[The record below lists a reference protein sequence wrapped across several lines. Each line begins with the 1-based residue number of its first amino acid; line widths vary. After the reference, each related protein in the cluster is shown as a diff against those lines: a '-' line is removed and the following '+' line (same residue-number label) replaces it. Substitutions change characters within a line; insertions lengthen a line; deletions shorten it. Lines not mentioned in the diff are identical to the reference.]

1 MSFLCDTNII
11 SELAR
16 PLPNPGVIAWSQ
28 SISSIFLSAITLEEI
43 YYGLSAKPNLKIQSW
58 LDNFLVTYCQI
69 IPVSPEIAKR
79 AGELRGYLQTQGKP
93 RTQADI
99 IIAATAEIHQITLVT
114 RNTKDFEGCGI
125 AILNPF
131 T

>member
-16 PLPNPGVIAWSQ
+16 PIPNPGVITWSQ

-43 YYGLSAKPNLKIQSW
+43 CYGLSAKPNQRIQTW
-58 LDNFLVTYCQI
+58 FENFLVTYCQV

-99 IIAATAEIHQITLVT
+99 IIAATAEIHQITLIT

-125 AILNPF
+125 TILNPF

>member
-16 PLPNPGVIAWSQ
+16 PIPNPGVIAWSQ

-43 YYGLSAKPNLKIQSW
+43 CYGLSAKPNPRIQTW
-58 LDNFLVTYCQI
+58 FNNFLVTYCQI

-79 AGELRGYLQTQGKP
+79 AGELRGSLQTQGKP
-93 RTQADI
+93 RTKADI
-99 IIAATAEIHQITLVT
+99 IIAATAEIHQIALVT

-125 AILNPF
+125 TILNPF

>member
-16 PLPNPGVIAWSQ
+16 PIPNPGVIAWSQ
-28 SISSIFLSAITLEEI
+28 SISSIFLSTITLEEI
-43 YYGLSAKPNLKIQSW
+43 CYGLSAKPNPRIQNW
-58 LDNFLVTYCQI
+58 FNNFLVTDCQI
-69 IPVSPEIAKR
+69 IPVSPEIAKP
-79 AGELRGYLQTQGKP
+79 AGEFRGYLQTQGKP

-125 AILNPF
+125 TILNPF

>member
-16 PLPNPGVIAWSQ
+16 PIPNPGVITWSQ

-43 YYGLSAKPNLKIQSW
+43 CYGLSAKPNQRIQTW
-58 LDNFLVTYCQI
+58 FDNFLVTYCQV
-69 IPVSPEIAKR
+69 IPISPEIAKR

-99 IIAATAEIHQITLVT
+99 IIAATAEIHQITLIT

-125 AILNPF
+125 TILNPF

>member
-16 PLPNPGVIAWSQ
+16 PLPNPGVIAWSK

-43 YYGLSAKPNLKIQSW
+43 YYGLSAKPNHRIKTW
-58 LDNFLVTYCQI
+58 LDNFLVTYCQVI
-69 IPVSPEIAKR
+69 SVSPEIAKR

-114 RNTKDFEGCGI
+114 RNTKDFEGCAI

>member
-1 MSFLCDTNII
+1 M
-11 SELAR
+11 
-16 PLPNPGVIAWSQ
+16 
-28 SISSIFLSAITLEEI
+28 
-43 YYGLSAKPNLKIQSW
+43 
-58 LDNFLVTYCQI
+58 VTYCQI

-99 IIAATAEIHQITLVT
+99 IIAATAAIHQITLVT

-125 AILNPF
+125 VILNPF
-131 T
+131 I

>member
-1 MSFLCDTNII
+1 MGNLF
-11 SELAR
+11 
-16 PLPNPGVIAWSQ
+16 
-28 SISSIFLSAITLEEI
+28 FLS
-43 YYGLSAKPNLKIQSW
+43 
-58 LDNFLVTYCQI
+58 
-69 IPVSPEIAKR
+69 
-79 AGELRGYLQTQGKP
+79 ELRGYLQTQGKP

-125 AILNPF
+125 TILNPF

>member
-28 SISSIFLSAITLEEI
+28 SISSIFISAITLEEI
-43 YYGLSAKPNLKIQSW
+43 CYGLSAKPNSRIKTW
-58 LDNFLVTYCQI
+58 FDNFLVTYCQL

-79 AGELRGYLQTQGKP
+79 ADELRGYLQTQGKP

>member
-16 PLPNPGVIAWSQ
+16 PIPNPGVITWSQ

-43 YYGLSAKPNLKIQSW
+43 CYGLSAKPNQRIQTW
-58 LDNFLVTYCQI
+58 FDNFLVTYCQV

-114 RNTKDFEGCGI
+114 RNAKDFEGCGI
-125 AILNPF
+125 TILNPF

>member
-16 PLPNPGVIAWSQ
+16 PIPNPGVITWSQ

-43 YYGLSAKPNLKIQSW
+43 CYGLSAKPNQRIQTW
-58 LDNFLVTYCQI
+58 FDNFLVTYCQV
-69 IPVSPEIAKR
+69 IPISPEIAKR
-79 AGELRGYLQTQGKP
+79 ADELRGYLQTQGKP

-99 IIAATAEIHQITLVT
+99 IIAATAEIHQITLIT

-125 AILNPF
+125 TILNPF

>member
-16 PLPNPGVIAWSQ
+16 PIPNPGVIAWSQ

-43 YYGLSAKPNLKIQSW
+43 CYGLSAKPNPRIQTW
-58 LDNFLVTYCQI
+58 FNNFLVTYCQI

-99 IIAATAEIHQITLVT
+99 IIAATAEIHQIALVT

-125 AILNPF
+125 TILNPF

>member
-1 MSFLCDTNII
+1 MGFLCDTNII

-16 PLPNPGVIAWSQ
+16 PLPNPGVITWSQ

-43 YYGLSAKPNLKIQSW
+43 CYGLSAKPNQRIKTW
-58 LDNFLVTYCQI
+58 FDNFLVTYCQV

>member
-16 PLPNPGVIAWSQ
+16 PVPNPGVIAWSK
-28 SISSIFLSAITLEEI
+28 SISSIFLSAMTLEEI
-43 YYGLSAKPNLKIQSW
+43 CYGLAAKPNLRIQTW
-58 LDNFLVTYCQI
+58 FNNFLVTYCQI

-114 RNTKDFEGCGI
+114 RNTKDFEGCAI
-125 AILNPF
+125 TILNPF